1 MEQAKKKAK
10 VERKEKEEQGKRDA
24 ERARRQKEEREQE
37 KREEKDRQRREAAMT
52 DPVVACQEAAKKA
65 KMWLMKWRSLSES
78 LTQSAISEPRSI
90 SSAVQ
95 KEASAFLY
103 ISQSCG
109 GRIQYKT

>member
-1 MEQAKKKAK
+1 MKFWAKFSL
-10 VERKEKEEQGKRDA
+10 
-24 ERARRQKEEREQE
+24 
-37 KREEKDRQRREAAMT
+37 T
-52 DPVVACQEAAKKA
+52 IPSEAAKKA

-103 ISQSCG
+103 ISHSLSRFKIVHGERYFREINSMVQE
-109 GRIQYKT
+109 I